1 VGNDKGVKSV
11 FSGHWIV
18 LLLVR
23 KNNRAT
29 TERHKSPTKSDL
41 RELRGKNCLAAYLLE
56 DLQRV
61 D

>member
-11 FSGHWIV
+11 FSGHGVV
-18 LLLVR
+18 LLLPH
-23 KNNRAT
+23 KTDAQQPKGT
-29 TERHKSPTKSDL
+29 KSPKTSDL
-41 RELRGKNCLAAYLLE
+41 RELRGKIVLLLNLLE

>member
-1 VGNDKGVKSV
+1 VGNNKGVKSV

-18 LLLVR
+18 LLLLR
-23 KNNRAT
+23 KNACAA

-41 RELRGKNCLAAYLLE
+41 REYGEDCLVAYLLE